1 MFVWSVGSTKPCIVV
16 GGIADARQRAITQQ
30 MRNITHV
37 TDVYLFVS
45 LCYVGIE
52 FCGIFQLKDAE
63 RYAINEEQHVRD
75 AHIVFHTVGNLEL
88 INRSEDIIFF
98 TVGTLKIDK
107 TNIKVHSITMA
118 GISIAVT
125 DKLKC
130 VAQTFKV
137 GLSGNVA
144 QIVDHLIDIAAGE
157 VGITMLQVH
166 VQIIDIWIFDKQRF
180 TQLAVDVSAIGILP
194 ALVLQQV
201 NQGFFIFTFVEFSS
215 HDIGVLGVS
224 SPLH

>member
-1 MFVWSVGSTKPCIVV
+1 MGDVAH
-16 GGIADARQRAITQQ
+16 IA
-30 MRNITHV
+30 
-37 TDVYLFVS
+37 DVYLFVS

-52 FCGIFQLKDAE
+52 FCRIFQLKDTE
-63 RYAINEEQHVRD
+63 RYAIDEEQHIGD
-75 AHIVFHTVGNLEL
+75 THLIFHAVGNLEL

-107 TNIKVHSITMA
+107 TNIKVHSIAMT
-118 GISIAVT
+118 GIAIAVT
-125 DKLKC
+125 DKPEC

-157 VGITMLQVH
+157 VGITILQVH
-166 VQIIDIWIFDKQRF
+166 VQIIDIGIFDKQRF